1 MKEDNLVDVWQNVL
15 KIIEREIMTPVSY
28 KTWFVPIK
36 PVRLD
41 GETLTL
47 SVPNQMIKD
56 LLDQK
61 YMDLLVNSASHI
73 LDQKIDIDIQVGHVP
88 EKKSV
93 PEEKKPEVKKVETP
107 QPTPPVRETPD
118 KNNNGSLNPKYT
130 FDTFVI
136 GNSNRFAH
144 AACLAVADSPNET
157 YNPLFIY
164 GGVGLG
170 KTHLMHAIGH
180 QIQQRNHDAKVVY
193 VSSEKFMNEMIHSIQ
208 NNSNEAFRQKYREN
222 VDVILIDDIQFI
234 AGKESTQQEL
244 FHTFNELKD
253 NNKQIILSSDRPP
266 NEIPT
271 LEDRLRTR
279 FASGLIADIQ
289 SPDFETRVAI
299 LKKKA
304 EADKISVP
312 DDILVYIAT
321 KIKSNI
327 RELEGAL
334 IRVMA
339 YARLTNED
347 ITVDLAT
354 EALKDIVN
362 EANNKEIS
370 VELIQDVVANYYN
383 LSVDDLKSS
392 RRTRNVAMPR
402 QIAMYLSRTLTSNS
416 LPKIGEEFNKDHTTV
431 IHAFTKI
438 QESIASD
445 QALKTTIDNIT
456 KKLNS

>member
-1 MKEDNLVDVWQNVL
+1 MRDNLKGIWQDVL
-15 KIIEREIMTPVSY
+15 RIIEDEIMAPVSF
-28 KTWFVPIK
+28 KTWFLPIK
-36 PVRLD
+36 PEQISD
-41 GETLTL
+41 QTLQL
-47 SVPNQMIKD
+47 SVPNKMIRD
-56 LLDQK
+56 IIEQK
-61 YMDLLVNSASHI
+61 YMDLLRNSVAHVTKKDLK
-73 LDQKIDIDIQVGHVP
+73 LDIIIGDIPDS
-88 EKKSV
+88 ELSF
-93 PEEKKPEVKKVETP
+93 EEKKNKEEVKPKNSA
-107 QPTPPVRETPD
+107 QPTE
-118 KNNNGSLNPKYT
+118 NNSNPASCLNPKYT

-180 QIQQRNHDAKVVY
+180 EIRRKNKNARVVY

-208 NNSNEAFRQKYREN
+208 NNANEAFREKYRKN

-253 NNKQIILSSDRPP
+253 SNKQIILSSDRPP

-279 FASGLIADIQ
+279 FASGLIADIEA
-289 SPDFETRVAI
+289 PDYETRVAI

-304 EADKISVP
+304 EADQIIVP
-312 DDILVYIAT
+312 DDIFLYIAT

-339 YARLTNED
+339 YARLTDEE

-354 EALKDIVN
+354 EALKDLVSESRNRELSI
-362 EANNKEIS
+362 
-370 VELIQDVVANYYN
+370 ELIQEVVANYYN
-383 LSVDDLKSS
+383 LTVDDLKGQ
-392 RRTRNVAMPR
+392 RRTRNIALPR
-402 QIAMYLSRTLTSNS
+402 QVAMYLSRTLTPIS
-416 LPKIGEEFNKDHTTV
+416 LPKIGQEFNKDHTTV
-431 IHAFTKI
+431 MHAYTKI
-438 QESIASD
+438 NDAIESDA
-445 QALKTTIDNIT
+445 ALKNTVNNIT
-456 KKLNS
+456 KKLSN

>member
-1 MKEDNLVDVWQNVL
+1 MRDNLEGIWQDVL
-15 KIIEREIMTPVSY
+15 KIIEDEIMAPVSF
-28 KTWFVPIK
+28 KTWFLPIRPEK
-36 PVRLD
+36 IADRK
-41 GETLTL
+41 LTL
-47 SVPNQMIKD
+47 SVPNKMIREIIE
-56 LLDQK
+56 QK
-61 YMDLLVNSASHI
+61 YMDLLKNSVAHVTRQD
-73 LDQKIDIDIQVGHVP
+73 LAIDIIIGDLPDSELSVE
-88 EKKSV
+88 EKKSK
-93 PEEKKPEVKKVETP
+93 EEARPQKPTAA
-107 QPTPPVRETPD
+107 
-118 KNNNGSLNPKYT
+118 NANGNGNGSDAGNLNPKYT
-130 FDTFVI
+130 FETFVI

-180 QIQQRNHDAKVVY
+180 RIKEKNRNARVVY

-208 NNSNEAFRQKYREN
+208 NNSNEAFREKYRKN

-253 NNKQIILSSDRPP
+253 SNKQIILSSDRPP

-279 FASGLIADIQ
+279 FASGLIADIEA
-289 SPDFETRVAI
+289 PDFETRVAI

-312 DDILVYIAT
+312 DDILIYIAT

-339 YARLTNED
+339 YARLTDEA

-354 EALKDIVN
+354 EALKDLVSESRN
-362 EANNKEIS
+362 RELS
-370 VELIQDVVANYYN
+370 VELIQEVVANYYN
-383 LSVDDLKSS
+383 LSIDDLKGQ

-402 QIAMYLSRTLTSNS
+402 QIAMYLSRTLTSTS

-431 IHAFTKI
+431 MHAYTKI
-438 QESIASD
+438 HEALASD
-445 QALKTTIDNIT
+445 SALKTTVDNIT
-456 KKLNS
+456 KKLSN